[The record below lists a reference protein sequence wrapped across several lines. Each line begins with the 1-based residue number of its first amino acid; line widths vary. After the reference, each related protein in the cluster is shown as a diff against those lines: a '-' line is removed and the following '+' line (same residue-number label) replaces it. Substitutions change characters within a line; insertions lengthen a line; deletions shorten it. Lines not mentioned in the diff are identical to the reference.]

1 MMVSLIEDGNTD
13 NRLTENGNNMK
24 RIFCIVLLSLFT
36 LMIYAQKFEVISEF
50 KFNDKISYYE
60 DWIDDDGYHAPGIS
74 ELFVIDKIIYA
85 YNYSQSEW
93 FSCYKNN
100 YKKMTIQN
108 CGYNY
113 LNNKVLIRKNKNI
126 FIS

>member
-1 MMVSLIEDGNTD
+1 MKKITFLFIIF
-13 NRLTENGNNMK
+13 LTN
-24 RIFCIVLLSLFT
+24 IFL
-36 LMIYAQKFEVISEF
+36 YAQKFEVISEF
-50 KFNDKISYYE
+50 KFNNKISYYE

-100 YKKMTIQN
+100 YKK
-108 CGYNY
+108 
-113 LNNKVLIRKNKNI
+113 
-126 FIS
+126 

>member
-24 RIFCIVLLSLFT
+24 RIFCIALLSLFT

-50 KFNDKISYYE
+50 KFNNKISYYE
-60 DWIDDDGYHAPGIS
+60 DWIDDDGHHAPGIS
-74 ELFVIDKIIYA
+74 ELFVIDKTIYA

-113 LNNKVLIRKNKNI
+113 LNIHQYLY
-126 FIS
+126 FCFS